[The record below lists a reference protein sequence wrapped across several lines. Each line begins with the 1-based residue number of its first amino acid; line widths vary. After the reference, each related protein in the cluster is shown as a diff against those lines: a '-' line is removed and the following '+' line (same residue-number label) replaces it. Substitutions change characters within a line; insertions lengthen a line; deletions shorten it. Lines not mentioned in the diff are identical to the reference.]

1 VLADASKRYNTSLTV
16 FARDAAT
23 NALSPPIQPGQ
34 GLPEWVFTGTS
45 RTSSLHIGAHPFSP
59 SDKLVAKPD
68 QLIKRRGKA
77 GLLCINKDYQVAGE
91 WVKERAGKP
100 CQVEKVTGTL
110 NTFILEP
117 FLPHPQESEY
127 YICVNSA
134 REGDWILFTHEGGVE
149 VGDVDAKAMKLLIAV
164 DEPVSPT

>member
-1 VLADASKRYNTSLTV
+1 M
-16 FARDAAT
+16 
-23 NALSPPIQPGQ
+23 
-34 GLPEWVFTGTS
+34 
-45 RTSSLHIGAHPFSP
+45 
-59 SDKLVAKPD
+59 
-68 QLIKRRGKA
+68 
-77 GLLCINKDYQVAGE
+77 CINKDYQVAGE

-164 DEPVSPT
+164 DEPVGGMDDSGQDMRLTPITVPIKGNHHLDFAQGGSRIQEGDLVRLLDQALRCLCRPAL